1 MKKILIIFFL
11 LSACSTNQKTN
22 KTSLENLNFSDNLTI
37 NEFKIRLEEYAL
49 NSPYPNID
57 N

>member
-22 KTSLENLNFSDNLTI
+22 KASLENLNFSDNLTI

>member
-11 LSACSTNQKTN
+11 LSACSTNQVTN
-22 KTSLENLNFSDNLTI
+22 KARLENLNFSDNLTI
-37 NEFKIRLEEYAL
+37 YEFKIRLEEYAL

>member
-22 KTSLENLNFSDNLTI
+22 KTRLENLNFSDNLTI

>member
-11 LSACSTNQKTN
+11 LSACSANQVTN
-22 KTSLENLNFSDNLTI
+22 KERLENLNFSDNLTI
-37 NEFKIRLEEYAL
+37 DEFKIRLEEYAL
-49 NSPYPNID
+49 NSPYPNIT

>member
-22 KTSLENLNFSDNLTI
+22 KTRLENLNFSDNLTI

-49 NSPYPNID
+49 NSPYPNIT

>member
-11 LSACSTNQKTN
+11 LSACSTNQVAN
-22 KTSLENLNFSDNLTI
+22 KARLEKLNFSDNLTI